1 MLDLPQ
7 HHAQAF
13 ARALY
18 PHLQSRNPGPC
29 ESGHLFIT
37 QIFDMLQQECFP
49 LVRLEPPQ
57 GSVDLFPPFPPF
69 RRMLG

>member
-1 MLDLPQ
+1 
-7 HHAQAF
+7 
-13 ARALY
+13 
-18 PHLQSRNPGPC
+18 
-29 ESGHLFIT
+29 
-37 QIFDMLQQECFP
+37 MLQQECFP